1 MIGKSNLFVRN
12 LVRNAVV
19 RAAHDHGG
27 VPGVNLP
34 FGINNRYRLTALM
47 ILFCGSGFGAPFLIL
62 RHQLTKA

>member
-27 VPGVNLP
+27 VPGVVS
-34 FGINNRYRLTALM
+34 F
-47 ILFCGSGFGAPFLIL
+47 
-62 RHQLTKA
+62 